1 MKIAPKPK
9 SRVDFR
15 DVQEGDVFT
24 VDGSN
29 LTYMKTTPM
38 RDAESDRNVN
48 SISMA
53 SGIGYLWEGSQ
64 KVIAWPRATLN
75 FE

>member
-15 DVQEGDVFT
+15 DVKEGDIFT
-24 VDGSN
+24 VDGST
-29 LTYMKTTPM
+29 LTYMKTQPM
-38 RDAESDRNVN
+38 KDAETGGNVN

-53 SGIGYLWEGSQ
+53 TGLGHWWEGSQ
-64 KVIAWPRATLN
+64 KVIDWPRATLN